1 MKRFVAL
8 ILAVSTATSAFAQAD
23 GSATVDA
30 PQAAEIGKAAP
41 HQVAGPVHIRF
52 RKASD
57 ITLVAG
63 TDETEVRR
71 ELAYHAALRSER
83 ADD

>member
-1 MKRFVAL
+1 MKRVVAL
-8 ILAVSTATSAFAQAD
+8 VMAMSMASAAFAQVEGGTTA
-23 GSATVDA
+23 DA
-30 PQAAEIGKAAP
+30 PTAAEAGKAAP
-41 HQVAGPVHIRF
+41 HQMAGPVHIRF

-57 ITLVAG
+57 IKLVTG
-63 TDETEVRR
+63 TDEAEVRR

>member
-8 ILAVSTATSAFAQAD
+8 MMAVSTATSAFAQVD
-23 GSATVDA
+23 GSAAVNPA
-30 PQAAEIGKAAP
+30 RAAELGKDAP
-41 HQVAGPVHIRF
+41 HQMAGPVHIRF

-57 ITLVAG
+57 IKLVAG
-63 TDETEVRR
+63 TDDADARR
-71 ELAYHAALRSER
+71 ELAYHAALRLER

>member
-8 ILAVSTATSAFAQAD
+8 MMAVSTATSAFAQVD
-23 GSATVDA
+23 GSAAVN
-30 PQAAEIGKAAP
+30 PSRAAEIGKAAP
-41 HQVAGPVHIRF
+41 HQMAGPVHIRF

-57 ITLVAG
+57 IKLVAG
-63 TDETEVRR
+63 TDEAEVRR